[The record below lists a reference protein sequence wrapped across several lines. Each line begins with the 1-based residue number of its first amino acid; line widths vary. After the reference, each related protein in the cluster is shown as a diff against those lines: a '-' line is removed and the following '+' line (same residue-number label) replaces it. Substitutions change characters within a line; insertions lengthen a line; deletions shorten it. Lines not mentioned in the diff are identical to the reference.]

1 MNEQTEEIA
10 EEQPKVTYLRVYFLS
25 AVLITIGLS
34 TISVRVA
41 VALGVILVPAHAIA
55 IGLISRIQ
63 PWRPVFLKIWPVTA
77 FVIALL
83 FLLPARIIYQMAT
96 TPTATFKQ
104 LVANPVP
111 KSVTN
116 IEKKQHPDSQSW
128 ISLTFDLDAKTVEEV
143 LATQSFE
150 LFTSSVL
157 TPEIEKRLGR
167 IRLNGAKIYQAK
179 FPDTT
184 VRMTAI
190 VNSRSDRMCVLY
202 ERDVK

>member
-1 MNEQTEEIA
+1 MNETADEIIEERTG
-10 EEQPKVTYLRVYFLS
+10 PTYVRVYFLS
-25 AVLITIGLS
+25 AVLIAVGLS
-34 TISVRVA
+34 TISMRVA
-41 VALGVILVPAHAIA
+41 IALGVILIPAHAIA

-63 PWRPVFLKIWPVTA
+63 PWRPVFLKIWPITG

-104 LVANPVP
+104 LVLNPVP
-111 KSVTN
+111 DGVKN
-116 IEKKQHPDSQSW
+116 IEKEEAPDAQSW
-128 ISLTFDLDAKTVEEV
+128 ISLTFDVDEKTVVEV
-143 LATQSFE
+143 LATQSFAPVA
-150 LFTSSVL
+150 SQAV

-167 IRLNGAKIYQAK
+167 IRLDGAKIYQAT

-184 VRMTAI
+184 VRMTAV

>member
-1 MNEQTEEIA
+1 MNETADEISEERTG
-10 EEQPKVTYLRVYFLS
+10 PTYVRVYFLS
-25 AVLITIGLS
+25 AVLIALGLS

-41 VALGVILVPAHAIA
+41 VALGVILIPAHAIA

-63 PWRPVFLKIWPVTA
+63 PWRPVFLKVWPVTA

-104 LVANPVP
+104 LVLNPVP
-111 KSVTN
+111 EGVKN
-116 IEKKQHPDSQSW
+116 IEKEEAPDAQSW
-128 ISLTFDLDAKTVEEV
+128 ISLTFDVEEKTVVEV

-150 LFTSSVL
+150 PASSETVA
-157 TPEIEKRLGR
+157 PELEKRLGQ
-167 IRLNGAKIYQAK
+167 IRLSGAKIYQVK
-179 FPDTT
+179 FPDST
-184 VRMTAI
+184 VRMTAV